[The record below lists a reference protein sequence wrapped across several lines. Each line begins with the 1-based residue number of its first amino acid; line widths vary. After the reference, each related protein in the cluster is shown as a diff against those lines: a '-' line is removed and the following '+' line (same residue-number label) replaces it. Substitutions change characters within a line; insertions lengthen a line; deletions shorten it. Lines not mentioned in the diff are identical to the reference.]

1 MYRFRDKKDAL
12 RALKSMQGVELDGHK
27 LELKLSNKKG
37 VSNKKSHTKRKAA
50 AGEATTKLLVK
61 NLAFEANVKE
71 LRELFSTFGQIKR
84 ARLPRKFDGGHR
96 GFAFIDFV
104 TKQEAKNA
112 FDSLQ
117 DSHLYGRHLVIEW
130 AKEDG
135 DLSDLREKTIKQ
147 YTTQSEGSGRV
158 KRRKKDDDGMDEIDA
173 IMKSGRNA

>member
-1 MYRFRDKKDAL
+1 
-12 RALKSMQGVELDGHK
+12 MQGMELDGHK
-27 LELKLSNKKG
+27 LQLKLSNKKG
-37 VSNKKSHTKRKAA
+37 VNEKKSNKKRKAGGA
-50 AGEATTKLLVK
+50 EASTKLLVK
-61 NLAFEANVKE
+61 NLAFEANIKE

-112 FDSLQ
+112 FESLQ

-147 YTTQSEGSGRV
+147 YKTQTDGGGRV
-158 KRRKKDDDGMDEIDA
+158 KRRKKEEDMDEIDS
-173 IMKSGRNA
+173 IMK